1 MKGLSILLGGIV
13 VIFSAYGQSSG
24 SLSGTITDTQS
35 EPIAGV
41 SVHLLNTNIGA
52 ITDVVGNF
60 TISAPVGTYIVQTT
74 AIGFA
79 GVEKTIVI
87 LPTGTE
93 RLLIQLAEASTQLD
107 DVIVT
112 AQKKEEVLQS
122 IPVSITSLSS
132 RQVLEYRL
140 WNSKDLTAIV
150 PNLFSSNPGDNR
162 NVTSIRGI
170 TSTSYDPAVATYIDG
185 VNQFG
190 LDTYIAQLFDVE
202 RIEVL
207 RGPQG
212 TLYGRNAMGG
222 VINIIT
228 KQPSHTTDGFA
239 EINFGTYGQQRYSGG
254 VRTPLI
260 KDKLFLGIS
269 GVYDRMDG
277 FYTNQFS
284 NTKFDKKSSL
294 IGNYY
299 LHYLAGPRWTFTF
312 NLKHNENRNRG
323 AFTLAS
329 SVSEALQNPYQVNQN
344 AATKMID
351 NIFNTSLSILYHGPR
366 FNFTSQ
372 SAYQSNYRYYQDPI
386 DGDFS
391 PNDIVTIINNYGKKW
406 NNTSVRTQEF
416 RFTSPAALGSRLQW
430 TAGTYLFHQESP
442 VKQATRFGNDAGL
455 YGIPDSNFSTIIT
468 SKGQSTGAALFGQ
481 ATFRASDHFDLVGGL
496 RYDYE
501 YKKQSVLGEYQHDP
515 NPDPIFATRPD
526 TTASIRFYAFSPK
539 LGATWH
545 ATENQTLFITY
556 SRGYRTGGLTA
567 LSSDPSQPPL
577 YRYKPEYS
585 GNAELGIKNTFLN
598 NQLMVNFTVFY
609 VTITDAQVPTLIL
622 PDAITITKNAGKLTS
637 KGMELELSAMP
648 VKGLNIEYNAGFTQA
663 RYNTLTLSQNG
674 SAVDLSGKRQ
684 IFTPDAT
691 SMLALQYGISV
702 GAKKQWK
709 IVGRGEWMYLGK
721 KYFDLANTLDQPS
734 YSLLNARFGVG
745 VAGFE
750 VMFWGRNLTDK
761 RYIDYAYDFGAAHLG
776 NPRNYGVTIRK
787 NF

>member
-1 MKGLSILLGGIV
+1 MKGLFIVLGAMLAV
-13 VIFSAYGQSSG
+13 FFVQAQSTG
-24 SLSGTITDTQS
+24 SVSGTINDINS
-35 EPIAGV
+35 VAIPGV
-41 SVHLLNTNIGA
+41 SVHVLNTNYGS
-52 ITDVVGNF
+52 ITDSSGNF
-60 TISAPVGTYIVQTT
+60 TIHAPVGTYLIQAT
-74 AIGFA
+74 AVGYA
-79 GVEKTIVI
+79 SVEKTMVI
-87 LPTGTE
+87 AAAGSE
-93 RLLIQLAEASTQLD
+93 RLSIQLAETATQLD

-122 IPVSITSLSS
+122 IPVSITSISS
-132 RQVLEYRL
+132 RQVQEYRL

-162 NVTSIRGI
+162 NVTSVRGI

-228 KQPSHTTDGFA
+228 KQPTNTTNGFA
-239 EINFGTYGQQRYSGG
+239 EISLGNYGQQRYSAG
-254 VRTPLI
+254 VRTPII

-284 NTKFDKKSSL
+284 NSNFDRKGSL

-299 LHYLAGPRWTFTF
+299 LHYLASPRWTFTF
-312 NLKHNENRNRG
+312 NLKHNQNRNQG
-323 AFTLAS
+323 AFPLS
-329 SVSEALQNPYQVNQN
+329 SSITEALQNPFQLRQN
-344 AATKMID
+344 AVTTMID
-351 NIFNTSLSILYHGPR
+351 NILNSSLSIQYHGPR

-372 SAYQSNYRYYQDPI
+372 SAYQSNYRYYQGPI

-391 PNDIVTIINNYGKKW
+391 PNDIVTILNNYGRKW
-406 NNTSVRTQEF
+406 NNTKALTQEF
-416 RFTSPAALGSRLQW
+416 RFTSPPASGSPLQW
-430 TAGTYLFHQESP
+430 TAGTYLFYQESP

-455 YGIPDSNFSTIIT
+455 YGIPETNVSYITT
-468 SKGQSTGAALFGQ
+468 SKGQSAGAAVFGQ
-481 ATFRASDHFDLVGGL
+481 ATFRLSDHVDLLGGL

-501 YKKQSVLGEYQHDP
+501 HKKQSAMGD
-515 NPDPIFATRPD
+515 PDPDPMPIPIFTKRPD
-526 TTASIRFYAFSPK
+526 TTANISFHAFSPK

-556 SRGYRTGGLTA
+556 SRGYRTGGLTQ
-567 LSSDPSQPPL
+567 LTSDPSQPPL

-585 GNAELGIKNTFLN
+585 GNAELGIKNTFFN
-598 NQLMVNFTVFY
+598 NQFRVNVAFFYITV
-609 VTITDAQVPTLIL
+609 TDAQVPTLVL
-622 PDAITITKNAGKLTS
+622 PSAFTITKNAGKLTS
-637 KGMELELSAMP
+637 KGVELELSATP
-648 VKGLNIEYNAGFTQA
+648 VKGLNVEYNAGFTDA
-663 RYNTLTLSQNG
+663 RYNTLILSQNQ
-674 SAVDLSGKRQ
+674 SALDLAGKRQ
-684 IFTPDAT
+684 IFTPAAT
-691 SMLALQYGISV
+691 SMLALQYGIDL
-702 GAKKQWK
+702 GAKKRWK
-709 IVGRGEWMYLGK
+709 AVARGEWMYLGK
-721 KYFDLANTLDQPS
+721 KYFDLANTLSQPA
-734 YSLLNARFGVG
+734 YNLLNTRFGIA

-750 VMFWGRNLTDK
+750 IMFWVRNLTDK
-761 RYIDYAYDFGAAHLG
+761 KYIDYAYDFGAAHLG
-776 NPRNYGVTIRK
+776 NPKNYGVTLRK